1 MENLN
6 LSDRQ
11 INGRNGI
18 QFVYV
23 LNCIKESAH
32 VYDNEITINN
42 DKEAVELFFNVFNEE
57 YNCEYNKRRYPNLQE
72 RIKNYISG
80 LPSVFSVAYS
90 YDDIITIGKAWG
102 FCQTEKKQSTFVNNW
117 FSVLAFRLI
126 QLANKFSVNI

>member
-1 MENLN
+1 MRNLN
-6 LSDRQ
+6 LTDRQ
-11 INGRNGI
+11 RNGRNGN

-23 LNCIKESAH
+23 LDCIKESAH

-57 YNCEYNKRRYPNLQE
+57 YNDEYNKRRFPNLQE
-72 RIKNYISG
+72 RIMNYLCG
-80 LPSVFSVAYS
+80 LPSIFAVAYS
-90 YDDIITIGKAWG
+90 YDDITAIGKSWG

-126 QLANKFSVNI
+126 QLANKLGVNI